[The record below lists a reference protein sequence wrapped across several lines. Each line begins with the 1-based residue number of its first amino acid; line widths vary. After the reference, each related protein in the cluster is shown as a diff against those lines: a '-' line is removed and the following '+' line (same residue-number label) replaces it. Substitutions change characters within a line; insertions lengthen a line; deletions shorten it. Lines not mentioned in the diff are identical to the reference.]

1 MSRLICL
8 LFAVADIS
16 GLYDERAEIRL
27 QDGHAGET
35 DDFESEDDE
44 KEGYYIFLFLI

>member
-1 MSRLICL
+1 ML
-8 LFAVADIS
+8 AVADIS

-27 QDGHAGET
+27 QDGHTGET

-44 KEGYYIFLFLI
+44 KEGNCCCLL